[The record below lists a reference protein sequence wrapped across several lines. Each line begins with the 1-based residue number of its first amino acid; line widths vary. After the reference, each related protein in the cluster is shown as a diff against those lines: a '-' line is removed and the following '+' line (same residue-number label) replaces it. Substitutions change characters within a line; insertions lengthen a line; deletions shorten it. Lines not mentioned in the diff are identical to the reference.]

1 MLYGV
6 VVPFGLKIA
15 PCEQCRLF
23 VSFDRGG
30 EKEAP
35 PESFQA
41 FQVAAVR
48 NSGPVNLDDRSRI
61 LISRWSKCF
70 FECVD
75 LCIDKPIVIIKPTV
89 AIARLLSLGSKLYTS
104 ILVPRATGLTL
115 DQETTGSGEENGIQ
129 ATCSACSTKIVLD
142 ICRVYLK
149 YAKVEHAK
157 PAKLCWQSD
166 LVISLRL
173 VHIRFG
179 YTRPFPKSSLGETA
193 WNRLA
198 LGFGHFRVCGYTP
211 FISTRL

>member
-1 MLYGV
+1 MP
-6 VVPFGLKIA
+6 PFCLLRSRRRKGSSA
-15 PCEQCRLF
+15 
-23 VSFDRGG
+23 
-30 EKEAP
+30 
-35 PESFQA
+35 ESFQA

-48 NSGPVNLDDRSRI
+48 NSGPVNLVFA
-61 LISRWSKCF
+61 RWSKCF

-75 LCIDKPIVIIKPTV
+75 LCTDKPIVIIKPTV

-115 DQETTGSGEENGIQ
+115 DQETTGSGDENGIQ
-129 ATCSACSTKIVLD
+129 ATCSACSTKILLD

>member
-1 MLYGV
+1 MG

-48 NSGPVNLDDRSRI
+48 NSGPVNLVFA
-61 LISRWSKCF
+61 RWSKCF

-75 LCIDKPIVIIKPTV
+75 LCIDKPIVIIKPNV
-89 AIARLLSLGSKLYTS
+89 AIARLLSLGLKLYIS
-104 ILVPRATGLTL
+104 ILVSRATGLTL
-115 DQETTGSGEENGIQ
+115 DQETTGSGDENGIQ
-129 ATCSACSTKIVLD
+129 ATCSACSTKISLD

-173 VHIRFG
+173 VHIRFD
-179 YTRPFPKSSLGETA
+179 YTRPFPQLPWGNSLE
-193 WNRLA
+193 
-198 LGFGHFRVCGYTP
+198 
-211 FISTRL
+211 

>member
-1 MLYGV
+1 MG

-30 EKEAP
+30 EKKAP

-41 FQVAAVR
+41 FQVAAAR
-48 NSGPVNLDDRSRI
+48 NSGPFNL
-61 LISRWSKCF
+61 LFARWSKCF
-70 FECVD
+70 FDCVD
-75 LCIDKPIVIIKPTV
+75 LCIDKPIVIIKPNV
-89 AIARLLSLGSKLYTS
+89 AIARLLSLGLKLYIS
-104 ILVPRATGLTL
+104 ILVSRATGLTL
-115 DQETTGSGEENGIQ
+115 DQEAAGSGEENGIQ
-129 ATCSACSTKIVLD
+129 ATCSACSTKILLD

-198 LGFGHFRVCGYTP
+198 LGFGHFHVCGYTP

>member
-1 MLYGV
+1 MLYGG

-41 FQVAAVR
+41 CQVAAVR
-48 NSGPVNLDDRSRI
+48 NSGPVNLVFA
-61 LISRWSKCF
+61 RWSKCF

-89 AIARLLSLGSKLYTS
+89 AIAQLLSLGSKLYTS

-115 DQETTGSGEENGIQ
+115 DQETTGSGDENGIQ
-129 ATCSACSTKIVLD
+129 ATCSACSTKILPD

>member
-1 MLYGV
+1 MG

-30 EKEAP
+30 EKKAP

-41 FQVAAVR
+41 FQVAAAR
-48 NSGPVNLDDRSRI
+48 NSGPFNL
-61 LISRWSKCF
+61 LFARWSKCF
-70 FECVD
+70 FDCVD
-75 LCIDKPIVIIKPTV
+75 LCIDKPIVIIKPTA
-89 AIARLLSLGSKLYTS
+89 AIARLLSLGLNLYTS

-129 ATCSACSTKIVLD
+129 ATCSAWSTKISLD
-142 ICRVYLK
+142 ICK
-149 YAKVEHAK
+149 YAKVEHAR

-198 LGFGHFRVCGYTP
+198 LGFGHFLVCGYTP

>member
-1 MLYGV
+1 MLYGG

-48 NSGPVNLDDRSRI
+48 NSGPVNLVFA
-61 LISRWSKCF
+61 RWSKCF

-75 LCIDKPIVIIKPTV
+75 LCIDKPIVIIKLTV

-115 DQETTGSGEENGIQ
+115 DQETTGSGDKNASLLKIQ
-129 ATCSACSTKIVLD
+129 KFSHKE
-142 ICRVYLK
+142 K
-149 YAKVEHAK
+149 
-157 PAKLCWQSD
+157 
-166 LVISLRL
+166 
-173 VHIRFG
+173 
-179 YTRPFPKSSLGETA
+179 
-193 WNRLA
+193 
-198 LGFGHFRVCGYTP
+198 
-211 FISTRL
+211 